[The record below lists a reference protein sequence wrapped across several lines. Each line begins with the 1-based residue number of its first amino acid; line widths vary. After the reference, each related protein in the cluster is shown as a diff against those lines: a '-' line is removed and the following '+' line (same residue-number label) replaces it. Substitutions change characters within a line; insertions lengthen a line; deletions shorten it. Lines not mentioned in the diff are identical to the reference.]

1 MPSWLTGTAIT
12 ESGAF
17 THLTADT
24 DLSLA
29 ALYDILTDRQTK
41 TRALHEFVEFDETL
55 EDGILLFLWD
65 TAAGV
70 LAIEVKSRFLLT
82 VQLSCLLPVTDTD
95 MSFCGVFH
103 CIRDEISDNLLD
115 TSLIQDSD
123 KFLIGII
130 LDESHV
136 GIVHTLLQG
145 LAHQVKLLGKVNL
158 LRNDLHQGV
167 RDIGSLKDV
176 VDES

>member
-1 MPSWLTGTAIT
+1 MFFSLYTLFIIDIYRNPEP

-29 ALYDILTDRQTK
+29 ALHDILTDRQTK

-55 EDGILLFLWD
+55 EDGILLSLRD

-70 LAIEVKSRFLLT
+70 LAIEVKSCFLLT

-95 MSFCGVFH
+95 MSFCGVFDS
-103 CIRDEISDNLLD
+103 IRDEISDNLLD
-115 TSLIQDSD
+115 TSFVQ
-123 KFLIGII
+123 
-130 LDESHV
+130 
-136 GIVHTLLQG
+136 
-145 LAHQVKLLGKVNL
+145 
-158 LRNDLHQGV
+158 
-167 RDIGSLKDV
+167 
-176 VDES
+176 